1 MKLAAARRRRRRLV
15 RALQASS
22 ASSAAPSSAWSARRG
37 ERRRVLRGV
46 ATRERTTRESRFSN
60 RGFRR
65 ERDRAIVNVVMSYAY
80 RDTRHHRLERSF
92 TGTPPSRPG
101 TKTTSLRLGDERAL
115 QLREHRRHVPD
126 AHVLRGEVHEP
137 SPGRDPIDV
146 CVPVQPRHPRHARGH
161 PQTLRGDRAA
171 VRRERVPHV
180 ADPQVPGVAR
190 PRRSVGG
197 PPRRRRGTTRP
208 PRFCAPPS
216 AVTKRADAL
225 FEAVVGGKARP
236 GGKAPRRVRGPG
248 ALPASQRSRRRPRR
262 RRPHAA
268 RGGPRPR
275 DRT

>member
-1 MKLAAARRRRRRLV
+1 MKLRGK
-15 RALQASS
+15 SS
-22 ASSAAPSSAWSARRG
+22 ASSSSAWSAPPRRTSASSA
-37 ERRRVLRGV
+37 RRRD
-46 ATRERTTRESRFSN
+46 AERTTRESRFSN
-60 RGFRR
+60 RGFRC
-65 ERDRAIVNVVMSYAY
+65 ERDRAIVNVVVSYAY

-190 PRRSVGG
+190 REEESAALLADVGG
-197 PPRRRRGTTRP
+197 RL
-208 PRFCAPPS
+208 
-216 AVTKRADAL
+216 VLRAFAL
-225 FEAVVGGKARP
+225 HRA
-236 GGKAPRRVRGPG
+236 
-248 ALPASQRSRRRPRR
+248 Q
-262 RRPHAA
+262 
-268 RGGPRPR
+268 
-275 DRT
+275 